1 MVKKVKRDI
10 TEVVDSYLCHSC
22 GSCFSSC
29 GHDCISYNQS
39 PAGFLFP
46 KIDYDSCTNCGLC
59 FDVCPG
65 EHFNKKLIDKTSE
78 DPFIGNIEKVLV
90 GKAEDKEIYLNSQS
104 GGVTTALLK
113 YLLDEKLVSAAV
125 VTQMN
130 ELTLKSEPKI
140 IKNSSELLS
149 SQKSK
154 YVPTNL
160 TSIIPDILK
169 IEGKVAIVGLSCHM
183 HGLENLT
190 GIRKKLNDKLIKI
203 GLICDRVMLYSA
215 IPFFTEKI
223 TKNSVTNFVFRD
235 TSNTSYPGDIS
246 FQEDGKLHIMDKKNR
261 KNMKDFFTPTRC
273 MLCFDKMNI
282 YSDIVLGDPHGI
294 DNTDKENGE
303 SLVLI
308 RTSLGEEIVNGAI
321 NKKFINLR
329 EASLEQAISGQGIE
343 LKRKKFNANINAW
356 KELGNTIPSYPENV
370 FSFSI
375 EASKEEVEKAK
386 ERLLHS
392 INLDK
397 LADEKE
403 VVAKANQFY
412 NKKNRKKGLFSK
424 IKKIFRGDK

>member
-308 RTSLGEEIVNGAI
+308 RTSLGEEIVNGAS

>member
-169 IEGKVAIVGLSCHM
+169 IEGKVAIVGLSCHI